1 MNELFG
7 VYHIVALC
15 VSILIIIGMVIL
27 FKKISLEKII
37 TVMFYIGIVSEVIKV
52 FSYILVNED
61 VLGGYLPKT
70 DLPFHLCSIQIIF
83 LFILKMTKNEKIRK
97 LLFGFMMPT
106 CLIGAFAAL
115 ILPTSSARNMPV
127 ITVQFF
133 GYHSALV
140 AYAITL
146 LFSKKVI
153 FDFKDYLN
161 CLKFLFVIGMGA
173 IYINSILYDGV
184 SNINFMYV
192 VNPPEDNL
200 PYLNKDNGWL
210 SYIIRYALLAVLCVS
225 MCYIKP
231 IILKIKELKNKKIIS
246 EKQE

>member
-37 TVMFYIGIVSEVIKV
+37 SVMFYIGIASEVIKV

-61 VLGGYLPKT
+61 VLDGYLPKT

-83 LFILKMTKNEKIRK
+83 LFVLKMMKNEKIRK

-115 ILPTSSARNMPV
+115 ILPTSSARNIRPSDTSSMFKQRPDAKPAASANYSVGDRVVHKKFGTGMIISTKPMGNDMYLEVAFDDVGTKKLMANMP
-127 ITVQFF
+127 
-133 GYHSALV
+133 
-140 AYAITL
+140 
-146 LFSKKVI
+146 
-153 FDFKDYLN
+153 
-161 CLKFLFVIGMGA
+161 FL
-173 IYINSILYDGV
+173 
-184 SNINFMYV
+184 
-192 VNPPEDNL
+192 
-200 PYLNKDNGWL
+200 
-210 SYIIRYALLAVLCVS
+210 
-225 MCYIKP
+225 
-231 IILKIKELKNKKIIS
+231 KKI
-246 EKQE
+246 